1 MNNTRTILDSKF
13 NPEISINSGQMF
25 LWEKYKNSW
34 YGAYGDYILKFSITN
49 NEVEF
54 CSTPKFDNWEHFIFR
69 LDENVQNIFSSFSN
83 DTILHKLLKRYTGLR
98 LIRQDPHQCMISF
111 ACASNTNI
119 SMIRMMLKKLSM
131 KFGIKRQIDNK
142 VFFTFPSM
150 KNIHKAS
157 INELCSCS
165 VGYRAKTIKSIAEK
179 VVTGALT
186 IDELY
191 QCKYDDARKIL
202 TSIYGVGNKIA
213 DCILLFSLE
222 KTEAFPIDVWMG
234 RAIIKYYKRLIDNR
248 KVTFMN
254 ANKKLSNNQYS
265 ILSEIMRNHFGNYGG
280 YAQQYLF
287 YHIRNVKKK
296 KW

>member
-1 MNNTRTILDSKF
+1 MLLDSKF

-34 YGAYGDYILKFSITN
+34 YGTYANYILKFSITKD
-49 NEVEF
+49 EVEF

-69 LDENVQNIFSSFSN
+69 LDDDIQNIFSNFSN
-83 DTILHKLLKRYTGLR
+83 DIILLKLLKRYTGLR

-111 ACASNTNI
+111 ACSSNTNI
-119 SMIRMMLKKLSM
+119 SMIRRMLKNLSM
-131 KFGIKRQIDNK
+131 KFGIKTRIDNK
-142 VFFTFPSM
+142 IFFTFPTM
-150 KNIHKAS
+150 KNLYKAS

-179 VVTGALT
+179 IVTGSLT

-191 QCKYDDARKIL
+191 RSKYDDARKTL
-202 TSIYGVGNKIA
+202 TSIYGIGNKIA

-234 RAIIKYYKRLIDNR
+234 RAIFMYYKRLIHNR

-254 ANKKLSNNQYS
+254 GNKNLSDDQYS
-265 ILSEIMRNHFGNYGG
+265 ILSEIMRNHFGKYGG

-287 YHIRNVKKK
+287 YHIRNMKKR

>member
-1 MNNTRTILDSKF
+1 MLLDSKF

-34 YGAYGDYILKFSITN
+34 YGTYANYILKFSITKD
-49 NEVEF
+49 EVEF
-54 CSTPKFDNWEHFIFR
+54 CSTPKFDNWEYFIFR
-69 LDENVQNIFSSFSN
+69 LDDDIRNIFSNFSN
-83 DTILHKLLKRYTGLR
+83 DIILLKLLKRYTGLR

-111 ACASNTNI
+111 ACSSNTNI
-119 SMIRMMLKKLSM
+119 SMIRRMLKNLSM
-131 KFGIKRQIDNK
+131 KFGIKTRIDNK
-142 VFFTFPSM
+142 IFFTFPTM
-150 KNIHKAS
+150 KNLYKAS

-179 VVTGALT
+179 IVTGSLT

-191 QCKYDDARKIL
+191 RSKYDDARKTL
-202 TSIYGVGNKIA
+202 TSIYGIGNKIA

-234 RAIIKYYKRLIDNR
+234 RAMFMYYKRLIHNR

-254 ANKKLSNNQYS
+254 GNKNLSDDQYL
-265 ILSEIMRNHFGNYGG
+265 ILSEIMRNHFGKYGG

-287 YHIRNVKKK
+287 YHIRNMKKR

>member
-1 MNNTRTILDSKF
+1 MLLDSRF

-25 LWEKYKNSW
+25 LWKKYKNSW
-34 YGAYGDYILKFSITN
+34 YGTYGNHILKFTITD

-54 CSTPKFDNWEHFIFR
+54 SSTPRFDNWEHFIFR
-69 LDENVQNIFSSFSN
+69 LDDNIQDIFTNFSN
-83 DTILHKLLKRYTGLR
+83 DAILVKLLKKYSGLR
-98 LIRQDPHQCMISF
+98 LIRQDPFQCMISF
-111 ACASNTNI
+111 ACSSNTNI

-131 KFGIKRQIDNK
+131 KFGIKKEIDNQI
-142 VFFTFPSM
+142 FFTFPTM
-150 KNIHKAS
+150 RNLYKAS

-165 VGYRAKTIKSIAEK
+165 VGYRAKVIKSIAEK
-179 VVTGALT
+179 IVTGVLT

-191 QCKYDDARKIL
+191 RSKYNEARKIL
-202 TSIYGVGNKIA
+202 TSIYGIGNKVA

-234 RAIIKYYKRLIDNR
+234 RAIFMYYKRLIDNR
-248 KVTFMN
+248 NVTFMN
-254 ANKKLSNNQYS
+254 ANKKLSDNQYS
-265 ILSEIMRNHFGNYGG
+265 ILSDIMRDHFGKYGG

-287 YHIRNVKKK
+287 YHIRNVEMK

>member
-1 MNNTRTILDSKF
+1 MLLDSKF

-34 YGAYGDYILKFSITN
+34 YGTYANYILKFSITKD
-49 NEVEF
+49 EVEF
-54 CSTPKFDNWEHFIFR
+54 CSTPKFDNWEYFIFR
-69 LDENVQNIFSSFSN
+69 LDDDIQNIFSNFSN
-83 DTILHKLLKRYTGLR
+83 DIILLKLLKRYTGLR

-111 ACASNTNI
+111 ACSSNTNI
-119 SMIRMMLKKLSM
+119 SMIRRMLKNLSM
-131 KFGIKRQIDNK
+131 KFGIKTRIDNK
-142 VFFTFPSM
+142 IFFTFPTM
-150 KNIHKAS
+150 KNLYKAS

-179 VVTGALT
+179 IVTGSLT

-191 QCKYDDARKIL
+191 QCKYDDARKTL
-202 TSIYGVGNKIA
+202 TSIYGIGNKIA

-234 RAIIKYYKRLIDNR
+234 RAIFMYYKRLIHNR

-254 ANKKLSNNQYS
+254 GNKNLSDDQYS
-265 ILSEIMRNHFGNYGG
+265 ILSEIMRNHFGKYGG

-287 YHIRNVKKK
+287 YHIRNMKKR

>member
-1 MNNTRTILDSKF
+1 MLLDSKF

-25 LWEKYKNSW
+25 LWEKYNNSW
-34 YGAYGDYILKFSITN
+34 YGTYANYILKFSITKD
-49 NEVEF
+49 EVEF

-69 LDENVQNIFSSFSN
+69 LDDDIRNIFSNFSN
-83 DTILHKLLKRYTGLR
+83 DIILLKLLKRYTGLR

-111 ACASNTNI
+111 ACSSNTNI
-119 SMIRMMLKKLSM
+119 SMIRRMLKNLSM
-131 KFGIKRQIDNK
+131 KFGIKTRIDNK
-142 VFFTFPSM
+142 IFFTFPTM
-150 KNIHKAS
+150 KNLYKAS

-179 VVTGALT
+179 IVTGSLT

-191 QCKYDDARKIL
+191 RSKYDDARKTL
-202 TSIYGVGNKIA
+202 TSIYGIGNKIA

-234 RAIIKYYKRLIDNR
+234 RAIFMYYKRLIHNR

-254 ANKKLSNNQYS
+254 GNKNLSDDQYS
-265 ILSEIMRNHFGNYGG
+265 VLSEIMRNHFGKYGG

-287 YHIRNVKKK
+287 YHVRNMKKR

>member
-1 MNNTRTILDSKF
+1 MLLDSKF

-34 YGAYGDYILKFSITN
+34 YGTYGNHILKFSITN
-49 NEVEF
+49 NEIEF
-54 CSTPKFDNWEHFIFR
+54 CSAPKFDNWEHFIFR
-69 LDENVQNIFSSFSN
+69 LDDNIQNIFSNFSN
-83 DTILHKLLKRYTGLR
+83 DIILPKLLKRYTGLR

-111 ACASNTNI
+111 ACSSNTNI
-119 SMIRMMLKKLSM
+119 SMIRTMLKNLSM
-131 KFGIKRQIDNK
+131 KFGIKKQIDNK
-142 VFFTFPSM
+142 IFFTFPAM
-150 KNIHKAS
+150 KNLYKAS

-165 VGYRAKTIKSIAEK
+165 VGYRAKAIKSIAEK
-179 VVTGALT
+179 IVSGVLT

-191 QCKYDDARKIL
+191 RCKYDDARKIL
-202 TSIYGVGNKIA
+202 TSIYGIGNKIA

-234 RAIIKYYKRLIDNR
+234 RAIFVYYKRLIDNR
-248 KVTFMN
+248 EVTIIDT
-254 ANKKLSNNQYS
+254 NKKLSDNQYS
-265 ILSEIMRNHFGNYGG
+265 ILSEIMRNHFGKYGG

-287 YHIRNVKKK
+287 YHIRNTKRK

>member
-1 MNNTRTILDSKF
+1 MLLDYRF

-25 LWEKYKNSW
+25 LWKKYKNSW
-34 YGAYGDYILKFSITN
+34 YGTYGNHILKFTITD

-54 CSTPKFDNWEHFIFR
+54 CSTPRFDNWERFIFR
-69 LDENVQNIFSSFSN
+69 LDDNIQDIFTNFSN
-83 DTILHKLLKRYTGLR
+83 DAILVKLLKKYRGLR
-98 LIRQDPHQCMISF
+98 LIRQDPYQCMISF
-111 ACASNTNI
+111 ACSSNTNI

-131 KFGIKRQIDNK
+131 KFGIKKEIDNEI
-142 VFFTFPSM
+142 FFTFPTM
-150 KNIHKAS
+150 RNLYKAS

-165 VGYRAKTIKSIAEK
+165 VGYRAKAIKSIAEK
-179 VVTGALT
+179 IVSGVLT

-191 QCKYDDARKIL
+191 RSKYNEARKIL
-202 TSIYGVGNKIA
+202 TSIYGIGNKVA

-234 RAIIKYYKRLIDNR
+234 RAIFMYYKRLIDNR
-248 KVTFMN
+248 NVTFMN
-254 ANKKLSNNQYS
+254 ANKKLSDNQYS
-265 ILSEIMRNHFGNYGG
+265 ILSDIMRDHFGKYGG

-287 YHIRNVKKK
+287 YHIRNVEMK

>member
-1 MNNTRTILDSKF
+1 MLLDSKF

-34 YGAYGDYILKFSITN
+34 YGTYANYILKFSITKD
-49 NEVEF
+49 EVEF

-69 LDENVQNIFSSFSN
+69 LDDDIQNIFSNFSN
-83 DTILHKLLKRYTGLR
+83 DIILLKLLKRYTGLR

-111 ACASNTNI
+111 ACSSNTNI
-119 SMIRMMLKKLSM
+119 SMIRRMLKNLSM
-131 KFGIKRQIDNK
+131 KFGIKTRIDNK
-142 VFFTFPSM
+142 IFFTFPTM
-150 KNIHKAS
+150 KNLYKAS

-179 VVTGALT
+179 IVTGSLT
-186 IDELY
+186 IDELDRS
-191 QCKYDDARKIL
+191 KYDDARKTL
-202 TSIYGVGNKIA
+202 TSIYGIGNKIA

-234 RAIIKYYKRLIDNR
+234 RAIFMYYKRLIHNR

-254 ANKKLSNNQYS
+254 GNKNLSDDQYS
-265 ILSEIMRNHFGNYGG
+265 VLSEIMRNHFGKYGG

-287 YHIRNVKKK
+287 YHIRNMKKR

>member
-1 MNNTRTILDSKF
+1 MLLDSKF

-34 YGAYGDYILKFSITN
+34 YGTYANYILKFSITKD
-49 NEVEF
+49 EVEF

-69 LDENVQNIFSSFSN
+69 LDDDIRNIFSNFSN
-83 DTILHKLLKRYTGLR
+83 DIILLKLLKRYTGLR

-111 ACASNTNI
+111 ACSSNTNI
-119 SMIRMMLKKLSM
+119 SMIRRMLKNLSM
-131 KFGIKRQIDNK
+131 KFGIKTRIDNK
-142 VFFTFPSM
+142 IFFTFPTM
-150 KNIHKAS
+150 KNLYKAS

-165 VGYRAKTIKSIAEK
+165 VGYRAKAIKSIAEK
-179 VVTGALT
+179 IVTGALT

-191 QCKYDDARKIL
+191 QCKYDDARKTL
-202 TSIYGVGNKIA
+202 TSIYGIGNKIA

-234 RAIIKYYKRLIDNR
+234 RAIFMYYKRLIHNR

-254 ANKKLSNNQYS
+254 GNKNLSDDQYS
-265 ILSEIMRNHFGNYGG
+265 VLSEIMRDHFGKYGG

-287 YHIRNVKKK
+287 YHIRNMKKR

>member
-1 MNNTRTILDSKF
+1 MLLDSKF

-34 YGAYGDYILKFSITN
+34 YGTYANYILKFSITKD
-49 NEVEF
+49 EVEF

-69 LDENVQNIFSSFSN
+69 LDDDIQNIFSNFSN
-83 DTILHKLLKRYTGLR
+83 DIILLKLLKRYTGLR

-111 ACASNTNI
+111 ACSSNTNI
-119 SMIRMMLKKLSM
+119 SMIRRMLKNLSM
-131 KFGIKRQIDNK
+131 KFGIKTRIDNK
-142 VFFTFPSM
+142 IFFTFPTM
-150 KNIHKAS
+150 KNLYKAS

-179 VVTGALT
+179 IVTGSLT

-191 QCKYDDARKIL
+191 RSKYDDARKTL
-202 TSIYGVGNKIA
+202 TSIYGIGNKIA

-234 RAIIKYYKRLIDNR
+234 RAIFMYYKRLIHNR

-254 ANKKLSNNQYS
+254 GNKNLSDDQYS
-265 ILSEIMRNHFGNYGG
+265 VLSEIMRNHFGKYGG

-287 YHIRNVKKK
+287 YHIRNMKKR

>member
-1 MNNTRTILDSKF
+1 MLLDSKF

-34 YGAYGDYILKFSITN
+34 YGTYANYILKFSITKD
-49 NEVEF
+49 EVEF

-69 LDENVQNIFSSFSN
+69 LDDDIRNIFSNFSN
-83 DTILHKLLKRYTGLR
+83 DIILLKLLKRYTGLR
-98 LIRQDPHQCMISF
+98 LTRQDPHQCMISF
-111 ACASNTNI
+111 ACSSNTNI
-119 SMIRMMLKKLSM
+119 SMIRRMLKNLSM
-131 KFGIKRQIDNK
+131 KFGIKTRIDNK
-142 VFFTFPSM
+142 IFFTFPTM
-150 KNIHKAS
+150 KNLYKAS

-179 VVTGALT
+179 IVTGSLT
-186 IDELY
+186 IDELDRS
-191 QCKYDDARKIL
+191 KYDDARKTL
-202 TSIYGVGNKIA
+202 TSIYGIGNKIA

-234 RAIIKYYKRLIDNR
+234 RAMFMYYKRLIHNR

-254 ANKKLSNNQYS
+254 GNKNLSDDQYS
-265 ILSEIMRNHFGNYGG
+265 VLSEIMRNHFGKYGG

-287 YHIRNVKKK
+287 YHIRNMKKR